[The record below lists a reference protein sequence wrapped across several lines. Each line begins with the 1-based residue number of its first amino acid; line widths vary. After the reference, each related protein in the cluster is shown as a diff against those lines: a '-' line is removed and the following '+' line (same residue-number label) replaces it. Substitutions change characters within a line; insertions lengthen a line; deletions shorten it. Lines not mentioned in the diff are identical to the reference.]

1 MEDVVDRL
9 ETVTRS
15 FPRTL
20 FYGVGALRRMLTPA
34 CGVGD
39 IVDADLTA
47 ARLVPG
53 GASLVFDEEL
63 SPFAPASFDL
73 IVSLLTLHAVN
84 DPVGALSQ
92 MRASLKPD
100 GLMIAALF
108 GEETLQ
114 ELRAALYQSE
124 AELAG
129 GVSPRIAPFASVRDL
144 GAVLQRAGFAL
155 PVADIDKAR
164 VSYERP
170 ARLLDDLRGMGEASY
185 LARRG
190 KALRRDVL
198 AAVLARLTDAESIS
212 FDLVVLTGW
221 APHESQQKPLKPG
234 SAAQSLERAIKDR

>member
-9 ETVTRS
+9 ETVTRK
-15 FPRTL
+15 FPRAL
-20 FYGVGALRRMLTPA
+20 LYGAGALREMLTPD

-39 IVDADLTA
+39 VIDADLA
-47 ARLVPG
+47 LARLVPG

-63 SPFAPASFDL
+63 SPFAPSSFDL
-73 IVSLLTLHAVN
+73 IVSLLSLHAVN

-100 GLMIAALF
+100 GLLIAVLF

-114 ELRAALYQSE
+114 ELRAALYASE
-124 AELAG
+124 AEFAG

-144 GAVLQRAGFAL
+144 GAALQRATFAL

-164 VSYERP
+164 VRYERP
-170 ARLLDDLRGMGEASY
+170 ARLLDDLRGMGETSC
-185 LARRG
+185 LVQRG
-190 KALRRDVL
+190 MALRRDVL
-198 AAVLARLTDAESIS
+198 AAALARLGDAGSIS

-221 APHESQQKPLKPG
+221 APHEGQQKPLKPG
-234 SAAQSLERAIKDR
+234 SAKHSLERALKGR